1 MTGRLGGKV
10 ALVTGGTSGIGEAT
24 ARLFAREGAKV
35 SITGR
40 RIELGQRVA
49 AEIRSGGGEAIFIAA
64 DVARA
69 EDCRRSIDET
79 LAAYGRIDI
88 LFNNAGIVTP
98 GTLEET
104 GEEDWVRTFDVNV
117 KGTYL
122 MTKLVLPVM
131 RAQSAQGRGVIV
143 NNASDWGIVGGPGYT
158 AYSASKGAVVLLTKS
173 VALEVARDN
182 IRVNAICPG
191 DTYVER
197 WRVGER
203 RDLSHDFEA
212 ELKAM
217 GEDLPIG
224 RVGTAEEI
232 AQAVLFLA
240 CDESS
245 FMTGATLIVDGGNTA
260 R

>member
-1 MTGRLGGKV
+1 MSRLKGRV
-10 ALVTGGTSGIGEAT
+10 ALITGGTSGIGEAT

-35 SITGR
+35 AIAGR
-40 RIELGQRVA
+40 RIELGQRVVS
-49 AEIRSGGGEAIFIAA
+49 EIQSGGGESIFVAA
-64 DVARA
+64 AVDRA

-79 LAAYGRIDI
+79 IAAYGRIDI
-88 LFNNAGIVTP
+88 LFNNAGVVTP

-104 GEEDWVRTFDVNV
+104 SEEEWVRTFDVNV

-122 MTKLVLPVM
+122 MIKLALPIM
-131 RAQSAQGRGVIV
+131 RGQGGGVIV
-143 NNASDWGIVGGPGYT
+143 NNASDWGIVGGPRYT

-182 IRVNAICPG
+182 IRVNAVCPG

-197 WRVGER
+197 WRVDEHRNPSG
-203 RDLSHDFEA
+203 DFAA

-224 RVGTAEEI
+224 RVGTVDEI
-232 AQAVLFLA
+232 ASAVLFLA
-240 CDESS
+240 SDESS

>member
-1 MTGRLGGKV
+1 MASRLQGRV
-10 ALVTGGTSGIGEAT
+10 ALITGGTSGIGEAT
-24 ARLFAREGAKV
+24 ARLFAREGARV
-35 SITGR
+35 AITGR

-49 AEIRSGGGEAIFIAA
+49 AEIRSSRGEAIFIAA

-69 EDCRRSIDET
+69 EDCRRSIDE
-79 LAAYGRIDI
+79 AIIAYGRVDI
-88 LFNNAGIVTP
+88 LFNNAGIVTQ

-104 GEEDWVRTFDVNV
+104 GEEEWLRTFDVNV

-122 MTKLVLPVM
+122 MTKLVLPIM
-131 RAQSAQGRGVIV
+131 RAQGGGVIV
-143 NNASDWGIVGGPGYT
+143 NNASDWGIVGGPHYT

-191 DTYVER
+191 DTFVER
-197 WRVGER
+197 WRVDEHGNSSEN
-203 RDLSHDFEA
+203 FEA
-212 ELKAM
+212 KVTAM

-224 RVGTAEEI
+224 RVGTVEEI
-232 AQAVLFLA
+232 ANAVLFLA
-240 CDESS
+240 SDESS
-245 FMTGATLIVDGGNTA
+245 FMTGATLVVDGGNTA